1 METKRIILALVLS
14 FAVFFGWQLLFPQP
28 QTTQPVAQTDGQTPG
43 QTSGQTTGQ
52 TSQAAVPQTPA
63 TVQEAGPVVATQG
76 RNVTVTTP
84 LYTAHFDTQGGLLE
98 GLQLNHYFK
107 TVPIKGQPEPEK
119 IDMVTG
125 GASLG
130 LLVDGARTWENA
142 QWDTEVQDVT
152 IEEGTDTLIFRGRI
166 EGYDIERILTF
177 EANNYLIK
185 EEVRV
190 TSTGA
195 SSADLVI
202 TRQAAT
208 DALTSLSTTYNMTQ
222 LVWMV
227 NGALDNESDQKD
239 LRNEGLPPVSG
250 PTWGAIDNNYFVLA
264 VQPGESTVLDGGMT
278 GDTFF
283 MNLKSATGSIRPGE
297 NKSVRTSYFIG
308 PKERD
313 LLAAAS
319 PELSKCVDFGWF
331 DVIAKPLLIS
341 LVWLHQYVHNWGVAI
356 IILTVIIKLIF
367 WPLSQRSY
375 KSMEQMKKIQPMV
388 QKLREKYKEDKQRLN
403 QETMQLYKTY
413 KVNPAGGCLPMVVQI
428 PVFFGLYKALLGAI
442 ELRHAGFIDM
452 LPFTDMVWLADLS
465 AKDPYYITPL
475 IMGGTMFLQQLMTPT
490 AGDPT
495 QKKLMY
501 IMPVVFTF
509 LFLNF
514 PSGLVVYWLCNN
526 VLSIAQQWGI
536 AQGGKR
542 NKAAA

>member
-28 QTTQPVAQTDGQTPG
+28 KPQPAPQAIEQGAPQAGQ
-43 QTSGQTTGQ
+43 
-52 TSQAAVPQTPA
+52 QAEKAATPA
-63 TVQEAGPVVATQG
+63 PSLASAKDVAPIEATQG
-76 RNVTVTTP
+76 RLVTVKTP
-84 LYTAHFDTQGGLLE
+84 LYTAEFDTQGGLLE
-98 GLQLNHYFK
+98 SLTLNKYFQ
-107 TVPIKGQPEPEK
+107 TVPIKGQPQPDK
-119 IDMVTG
+119 INMISG

-130 LLVDGARTWENA
+130 LLVNGQRTWENA
-142 QWDTEVQDVT
+142 QWDTEVQDLALT
-152 IEEGTDTLIFRGRI
+152 EGSNTLIFHGRV

-177 EANNYLIK
+177 EADNYLIK

-190 TSTGA
+190 VSTSA
-195 SSADLVI
+195 ADSDLKI

-208 DALTSLSTTYNMTQ
+208 DALTAMSSNYNQ
-222 LVWMV
+222 ASISWMV
-227 NGALDNESDQKD
+227 NNGLDKEHDQKD
-239 LRNEGLPPVSG
+239 LRNDGLPPVTA
-250 PTWGAIDNNYFVLA
+250 PTWGAIDDNYFVLA
-264 VQPGESTVLDGGMT
+264 MQPVEQTVLEGGMT

-283 MNLKSATGSIRPGE
+283 INLSASLGSIRPGE
-297 NKSVRTSYFIG
+297 SKSVRTSYFIG

-319 PELSKCVDFGWF
+319 PELAKTVDFGWF
-331 DVIAKPLLIS
+331 DVIAKPLLIF
-341 LVWLHQYVHNWGVAI
+341 LVWLHQYVNNWGVAV

-375 KSMEQMKKIQPMV
+375 KSMEQMKKIQPMAA
-388 QKLREKYKEDKQRLN
+388 KLREKYKDDKQRLN

-442 ELRHAGFIDM
+442 ELRHAGFIDT
-452 LPFTDMVWLADLS
+452 LPFTNMVWLADLS

-475 IMGGTMFLQQLMTPT
+475 IMGATMFLQQLMTPT

-514 PSGLVVYWLCNN
+514 PAGLVVYWLCNN
-526 VLSIAQQWGI
+526 VLSIAQQWWI
-536 AQGGKR
+536 AHGSKR
-542 NKAAA
+542 KKAAA